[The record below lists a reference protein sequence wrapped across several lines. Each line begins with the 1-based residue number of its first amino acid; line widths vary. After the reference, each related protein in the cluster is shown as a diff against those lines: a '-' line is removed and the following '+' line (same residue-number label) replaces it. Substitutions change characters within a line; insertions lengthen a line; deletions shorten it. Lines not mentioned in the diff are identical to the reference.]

1 MWQVT
6 YTRILQFQA
15 QFPSLSFSL
24 SGICLLCWWVAQ
36 GCRNSSVFRFLIIKI
51 NCGKE
56 ILKVK
61 GEQSVPIKLIA
72 DRVLK
77 SGCKNSN
84 TDLFRVRNLLVGQLL
99 ALFLTKWTRVC
110 DFKVVFGTRRLG
122 VICLIKNTFVWPKY
136 NVAFECKQKH
146 LNHVWL
152 IRISLWVCQ
161 YVNIISLIGTVIVF
175 GHWAENGRLF
185 GG

>member
-1 MWQVT
+1 MTSYVYSYSAVPST
-6 YTRILQFQA
+6 VPFIIIFPERHLLVVLMSCTGLQ
-15 QFPSLSFSL
+15 P
-24 SGICLLCWWVAQ
+24 GMR
-36 GCRNSSVFRFLIIKI
+36 GRNSSVFRFLIIKI

-61 GEQSVPIKLIA
+61 GEQSLPIKLIA

-77 SGCKNSN
+77 SGCTNSN

-99 ALFLTKWTRVC
+99 ALFLTKLTRVC
-110 DFKVVFGTRRLG
+110 DFKVVFGTRCRLG

-146 LNHVWL
+146 LNHV
-152 IRISLWVCQ
+152 
-161 YVNIISLIGTVIVF
+161 
-175 GHWAENGRLF
+175 
-185 GG
+185 